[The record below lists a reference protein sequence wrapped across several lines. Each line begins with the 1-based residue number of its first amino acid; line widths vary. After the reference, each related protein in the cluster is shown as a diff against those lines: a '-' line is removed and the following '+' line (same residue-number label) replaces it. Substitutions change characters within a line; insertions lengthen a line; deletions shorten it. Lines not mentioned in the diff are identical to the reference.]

1 MKKPFSIVDAALNV
15 IRVCLAAGILI
26 TLFDFFTRID
36 QTPAIVIRFPKSAET
51 EETSGYEPEYTAGTQ
66 IIQKSRGY
74 KKPEPLTEE
83 PEPEISAIAETEP
96 ILISTERETAS
107 EASANYAAGSSA
119 VQILQTSSSKAEET
133 ADAAD
138 SENSSELINI
148 NTAPASE
155 LVKLKGIGE
164 VKAAAIVEYRR
175 INGNFKTVQDI
186 MNVSGIG
193 EKTFEKIR
201 SQITV

>member
-74 KKPEPLTEE
+74 KKPELLTEE

-96 ILISTERETAS
+96 ILISTERETVS

-133 ADAAD
+133 SSTAS

-175 INGNFKTVQDI
+175 INGNFKTAQDI

>member
-74 KKPEPLTEE
+74 KKPELLTEE

-96 ILISTERETAS
+96 ILISTERETVS
-107 EASANYAAGSSA
+107 EASANYASGGSA

-175 INGNFKTVQDI
+175 INGNFKTAQDI

>member
-74 KKPEPLTEE
+74 KKPELLTEE
-83 PEPEISAIAETEP
+83 PEP
-96 ILISTERETAS
+96 
-107 EASANYAAGSSA
+107 
-119 VQILQTSSSKAEET
+119 
-133 ADAAD
+133 
-138 SENSSELINI
+138 
-148 NTAPASE
+148 
-155 LVKLKGIGE
+155 
-164 VKAAAIVEYRR
+164 
-175 INGNFKTVQDI
+175 GNQRLPKPKPKPNPF
-186 MNVSGIG
+186 
-193 EKTFEKIR
+193 
-201 SQITV
+201 